1 MLYNKTKQLQR
12 FFFFFFS
19 TLHHLL
25 TQTLTTLDL
34 ENNQIGP
41 QGAEHLA
48 SALQQNKV
56 NTALLLLLL
65 NTSPS
70 SYTDTH
76 HTKPRI
82 Q

>member
-1 MLYNKTKQLQR
+1 MTHNPSSFTFPTTRL
-12 FFFFFFS
+12 FV
-19 TLHHLL
+19 
-25 TQTLTTLDL
+25 QTLTTLDL

-48 SALQQNKV
+48 NALQQNKV
-56 NTALLLLLL
+56 TTALLLLL

-76 HTKPRI
+76 HTKP
-82 Q
+82 